1 MAVKIKTIITGI
13 QSKAFS
19 CTQMIP
25 VYNVSAKQHFRWQHH
40 YFILILFHIISRINM
55 LPKGQHCR
63 ARRMKILVVFGTN
76 IILFNFDL
84 RPQCQPHTL
93 WFFLLIVIQL
103 GPGQAK
109 FEYIS
114 VLIQIRKHER
124 LDTQKANKVTA
135 ISSSLQAGSTDIFN
149 NIKHYI

>member
-1 MAVKIKTIITGI
+1 MAVKIQTIITGI
-13 QSKAFS
+13 HSKAFS

-25 VYNVSAKQHFRWQHH
+25 VYNVSAKQHLRWQNH
-40 YFILILFHIISRINM
+40 YFILTLFHIIS
-55 LPKGQHCR
+55 R

-93 WFFLLIVIQL
+93 WFFLLSVIQL
-103 GPGQAK
+103 RPGQAK
-109 FEYIS
+109 FENIS

-124 LDTQKANKVTA
+124 LDTQK
-135 ISSSLQAGSTDIFN
+135 SEQSYS
-149 NIKHYI
+149 YIELAASRLDRYL

>member
-13 QSKAFS
+13 HSKAFS

-25 VYNVSAKQHFRWQHH
+25 VYNVSAKQYFRWQNH

-55 LPKGQHCR
+55 LPKGNIVE
-63 ARRMKILVVFGTN
+63 RRMKILVVFGTN

-93 WFFLLIVIQL
+93 WFFLLSVIQL
-103 GPGQAK
+103 RPGQAK

-135 ISSSLQAGSTDIFN
+135 ISSSLAASRLN
-149 NIKHYI
+149 RYL